1 MKRLFFCLLVC
12 FCFPAAAHE
21 AEYTISETELTQLEM
36 ICQNLETSK
45 QAQQLLIQSLRE
57 KLNKAASLQASL
69 KNQLQT
75 ERETLQSL
83 KKSYSAYESEAQKRV
98 NELTIDNHSKALKI
112 EKQRKTITELFSV
125 VAIMAGAIAVMVF
138 LKVKRGWRF

>member
-75 ERETLQSL
+75 EREVLKSL
-83 KKSYSAYESEAQKRV
+83 KKSYSAYESEAQAALSKMT
-98 NELTIDNHSKALKI
+98 EDNHKKELKI
-112 EKQRKTITELFSV
+112 EKQKRTIVILSAV
-125 VAIMAGAIAVMVF
+125 AGAAFIALGAMVF